1 MYCILQ
7 IHIPTLINMLFK
19 KYNKLKRELELKAQI
34 VPFEIAFQLAQFWA
48 SFSCV
53 RDWNQR
59 TLQVSSEYPCELKFW
74 HCMLISYCSTDWNY
88 TSKEF
93 VQYRV
98 NKIFNSEF
106 FRFSLGDISEQ
117 YGLVFL
123 GYILVIG
130 GAYLLVSFGPNSHE
144 KLIATNIVK
153 HLVGWPVLLY
163 LVRYLS

>member
-1 MYCILQ
+1 MPCQSWVSIYSTFRYMYCILQ
-7 IHIPTLINMLFK
+7 IYIPTLINMLFK
-19 KYNKLKRELELKAQI
+19 KYNKLKRELELKVQI

-74 HCMLISYCSTDWNY
+74 HCMLISCCSTDWNY
-88 TSKEF
+88 TAKEF

-106 FRFSLGDISEQ
+106 ADFH
-117 YGLVFL
+117 
-123 GYILVIG
+123 LVIFQSST
-130 GAYLLVSFGPNSHE
+130 ASSSWATSLLLEGHTS
-144 KLIATNIVK
+144 LY
-153 HLVGWPVLLY
+153 HLDRTLMKNL
-163 LVRYLS
+163 